1 MMEYSNPND
10 FWLHTLKDV
19 YKDMDDNERIKVAL
33 IHAAIFIATV
43 IAGIAVAA
51 VINVCL

>member
-10 FWLHTLKDV
+10 FWLQTLKDV
-19 YKDMDDNERIKVAL
+19 YKEMDERERVRIAL

-51 VINVCL
+51 ILY